1 MFCYTWNLMV
11 ARKPSSRAICT
22 RCFHVSLQ
30 LFIED
35 SSPKHLCPQQYWN
48 SSCPFK
54 KFTMISFPFL
64 RVYSLSTFLLFW
76 FIELLVNWA
85 EEITFSMCWTQP
97 ISNQL
102 SLLLGLGVLLFYA
115 CVLPLFSSFSFLSLC
130 VVVDLAIYSY

>member
-1 MFCYTWNLMV
+1 MFRYTWNLMV

-22 RCFHVSLQ
+22 RCFHVSLH
-30 LFIED
+30 LYIED
-35 SSPKHLCPQQYWN
+35 SSHKLLCPQQYRN

-54 KFTMISFPFL
+54 KFTMIYFPFM
-64 RVYSLSTFLLFW
+64 RFYSLSTFLLSW
-76 FIELLVNWA
+76 FVELLVNWA

-102 SLLLGLGVLLFYA
+102 SILLGLGVLLFYT
-115 CVLPLFSSFSFLSLC
+115 CFLPLSSSLTLC

>member
-54 KFTMISFPFL
+54 IFTMISFTFL
-64 RVYSLSTFLLFW
+64 WVYSPSTFLLFW

-85 EEITFSMCWTQP
+85 EEITFSMCWTLP

-102 SLLLGLGVLLFYA
+102 SLLLGLGVLLFYTCCSPFIFIFFLFFLSSLLLLP
-115 CVLPLFSSFSFLSLC
+115 CVLL
-130 VVVDLAIYSY
+130 